1 MTQKVCGL
9 SFSWD
14 VELPERGSASLGGRL
29 PLATLAICS
38 ESHGQER
45 IPIPKAVGRRL
56 VSLLESDGDQPSG
69 RSELLYRVRVISLEL
84 ARSKAEELLN
94 RRDYS
99 SSELAA
105 KLRRPGTTPPWPTRS
120 LRGSSRSAFLMM
132 SGLRAVRPAPRLRPD
147 GGASR
152 SSARQPVA
160 VSTPHSLRW
169 PSGYLENEPETAF
182 APYPSAGVFQGRTT
196 SRSSIRFLCGRRFPP
211 WVWPWMPK
219 RSLQQR
225 PRRAEAGLPPSTDRT
240 YDLTVCPCGI

>member
-1 MTQKVCGL
+1 MCGL
-9 SFSWD
+9 TFSWD
-14 VELPERGSASLGGRL
+14 VELPERGSASLGGRR

-105 KLRRPGTTPPWPTRS
+105 KLREAGYHPSVADEVVARFVEVGLLDDRRFAELFARS
-120 LRGSSRSAFLMM
+120 KAAAGWGRIKIERELARRGVDAAQLE
-132 SGLRAVRPAPRLRPD
+132 G
-147 GGASR
+147 
-152 SSARQPVA
+152 
-160 VSTPHSLRW
+160 W
-169 PSGYLENEPETAF
+169 PSGYLEEDESETAF
-182 APYPSAGVFQGRTT
+182 ALASRRHLSGKNDFQKLV
-196 SRSSIRFLCGRRFPP
+196 RFLCGRGFPMG
-211 WVWPWMPK
+211 VAMDAAK
-219 RSLQQR
+219 RVL
-225 PRRAEAGLPPSTDRT
+225 AEAEEG
-240 YDLTVCPCGI
+240 

>member
-1 MTQKVCGL
+1 MRDL

-14 VELPERGSASLGGRL
+14 VELPERGSASLGGRR
-29 PLATLAICS
+29 PLATLVICS

-105 KLRRPGTTPPWPTRS
+105 KLREAGYHPSVADEVVARFVEVGLLDDERFAELFARS
-120 LRGSSRSAFLMM
+120 KAVAGWGRIKIERELARRGVDATQLE
-132 SGLRAVRPAPRLRPD
+132 G
-147 GGASR
+147 
-152 SSARQPVA
+152 
-160 VSTPHSLRW
+160 W
-169 PSGYLENEPETAF
+169 PSGYLEEDESETAF
-182 APYPSAGVFQGRTT
+182 ALASRRRLSGKNDFQKLV
-196 SRSSIRFLCGRRFPP
+196 RFLCGRGFPMG
-211 WVWPWMPK
+211 VAMDAAK
-219 RSLQQR
+219 RAL
-225 PRRAEAGLPPSTDRT
+225 AEAEEG
-240 YDLTVCPCGI
+240 

>member
-1 MTQKVCGL
+1 MRDL

-14 VELPERGSASLGGRL
+14 VELPERGSPSLGGRR

-105 KLRRPGTTPPWPTRS
+105 KLREAGYHSSVADEVVARFVEVGLLDDRRFAELFARS
-120 LRGSSRSAFLMM
+120 KAAVGWGRIKIERELVRRGVDATQLE
-132 SGLRAVRPAPRLRPD
+132 G
-147 GGASR
+147 
-152 SSARQPVA
+152 
-160 VSTPHSLRW
+160 W
-169 PSGYLENEPETAF
+169 PSGYLEEDESETAF
-182 APYPSAGVFQGRTT
+182 ALASRRRLSGKNDFQKLV
-196 SRSSIRFLCGRRFPP
+196 RFLCGRGFPMG
-211 WVWPWMPK
+211 VAMDAAK
-219 RSLQQR
+219 RVL
-225 PRRAEAGLPPSTDRT
+225 AEAEEG
-240 YDLTVCPCGI
+240 

>member
-1 MTQKVCGL
+1 MCGL
-9 SFSWD
+9 TFSWD
-14 VELPERGSASLGGRL
+14 VELPERGSASLGGRR

-105 KLRRPGTTPPWPTRS
+105 KLREAGYHPSVADEVVARFVEVGLLDDRRFAELFARS
-120 LRGSSRSAFLMM
+120 KAAAGWGRIKVERELARRGVDATQLE
-132 SGLRAVRPAPRLRPD
+132 G
-147 GGASR
+147 
-152 SSARQPVA
+152 
-160 VSTPHSLRW
+160 W
-169 PSGYLENEPETAF
+169 PSGYLEEDESETAF
-182 APYPSAGVFQGRTT
+182 ALASRRHLSGKNDFQKLV
-196 SRSSIRFLCGRRFPP
+196 RFLCGRGFPMG
-211 WVWPWMPK
+211 VAMDAAK
-219 RSLQQR
+219 RVL
-225 PRRAEAGLPPSTDRT
+225 AEAEEG
-240 YDLTVCPCGI
+240 

>member
-1 MTQKVCGL
+1 MRDL

-14 VELPERGSASLGGRL
+14 VELPERGSASLGGRR

-105 KLRRPGTTPPWPTRS
+105 KLREAGYHPSVADEVVARFVEVGLLDDRRFAELFARS
-120 LRGSSRSAFLMM
+120 KAVAGWGRIKIERELARRGVDATQLE
-132 SGLRAVRPAPRLRPD
+132 G
-147 GGASR
+147 
-152 SSARQPVA
+152 
-160 VSTPHSLRW
+160 W
-169 PSGYLENEPETAF
+169 PSGYLEEDEFETAF
-182 APYPSAGVFQGRTT
+182 ALASRRRLSGKNDFQKLV
-196 SRSSIRFLCGRRFPP
+196 RFLCGRGFPMG
-211 WVWPWMPK
+211 VAMDAAK
-219 RSLQQR
+219 RAL
-225 PRRAEAGLPPSTDRT
+225 AEAEEG
-240 YDLTVCPCGI
+240 

>member
-1 MTQKVCGL
+1 MCGL

-14 VELPERGSASLGGRL
+14 VELPERGSASLGGRR

-105 KLRRPGTTPPWPTRS
+105 KLREAGYHPSVADEVVARFVEVGLLDDRRFAELFARS
-120 LRGSSRSAFLMM
+120 KAVAGWGRIKIERELARRGVDATQLE
-132 SGLRAVRPAPRLRPD
+132 G
-147 GGASR
+147 
-152 SSARQPVA
+152 
-160 VSTPHSLRW
+160 W
-169 PSGYLENEPETAF
+169 PSGYLEEDESETAF
-182 APYPSAGVFQGRTT
+182 ALASRRRLSGKNDFQKLV
-196 SRSSIRFLCGRRFPP
+196 RFLCGRGFPMG
-211 WVWPWMPK
+211 VAIDAAK
-219 RSLQQR
+219 RAL
-225 PRRAEAGLPPSTDRT
+225 AEAEEG
-240 YDLTVCPCGI
+240 

>member
-1 MTQKVCGL
+1 MCGL

-14 VELPERGSASLGGRL
+14 VELPERGSASLGGRR

-99 SSELAA
+99 SSELSA
-105 KLRRPGTTPPWPTRS
+105 KLREAGYHPSVADEVVARFVEVGLLDDGRFAELFARS
-120 LRGSSRSAFLMM
+120 KAVAGWGRIKIERELARRGVDATQLE
-132 SGLRAVRPAPRLRPD
+132 G
-147 GGASR
+147 
-152 SSARQPVA
+152 
-160 VSTPHSLRW
+160 W
-169 PSGYLENEPETAF
+169 PSGYLEEDESETAF
-182 APYPSAGVFQGRTT
+182 ALASRRRLSGKNDFQKLV
-196 SRSSIRFLCGRRFPP
+196 RFLCGRGFPMG
-211 WVWPWMPK
+211 VAMDAAK
-219 RSLQQR
+219 RAL
-225 PRRAEAGLPPSTDRT
+225 AEAEEG
-240 YDLTVCPCGI
+240 

>member
-1 MTQKVCGL
+1 MCGL
-9 SFSWD
+9 TFSWD
-14 VELPERGSASLGGRL
+14 VELPERGLASLGGRR

-105 KLRRPGTTPPWPTRS
+105 KLREAGYHPSVADEVVARFVEVGLLDDRRFAELFARS
-120 LRGSSRSAFLMM
+120 KAAAGWGRIKIERELARRGVDATQLE
-132 SGLRAVRPAPRLRPD
+132 G
-147 GGASR
+147 
-152 SSARQPVA
+152 
-160 VSTPHSLRW
+160 W
-169 PSGYLENEPETAF
+169 PSGYLEEDESETAF
-182 APYPSAGVFQGRTT
+182 ALASRRHLSGKNDFQKLV
-196 SRSSIRFLCGRRFPP
+196 RFLCGRGFPMG
-211 WVWPWMPK
+211 VAMDAAK
-219 RSLQQR
+219 RVL
-225 PRRAEAGLPPSTDRT
+225 AEAEQG
-240 YDLTVCPCGI
+240 

>member
-1 MTQKVCGL
+1 MHDL

-14 VELPERGSASLGGRL
+14 VELPERGSASLGGRRL
-29 PLATLAICS
+29 LATLAICS

-105 KLRRPGTTPPWPTRS
+105 KLREAGYHPSVADEVVARFVEVGLLDDRRFAELFARS
-120 LRGSSRSAFLMM
+120 KAAAGWGRIKIERELDRRGVDATQLE
-132 SGLRAVRPAPRLRPD
+132 G
-147 GGASR
+147 
-152 SSARQPVA
+152 
-160 VSTPHSLRW
+160 W
-169 PSGYLENEPETAF
+169 PSGYLEEDESETAF
-182 APYPSAGVFQGRTT
+182 ALASRRHLSGKNDFQKLV
-196 SRSSIRFLCGRRFPP
+196 RFLCGRGFPMG
-211 WVWPWMPK
+211 VAMDAAK
-219 RSLQQR
+219 RVL
-225 PRRAEAGLPPSTDRT
+225 AEAEEG
-240 YDLTVCPCGI
+240 

>member
-1 MTQKVCGL
+1 MCGL

-14 VELPERGSASLGGRL
+14 VELPERGSASLGGRR

-105 KLRRPGTTPPWPTRS
+105 KLGEAGYHPSVADEVVARFVEVGLLDDRRFAELFARS
-120 LRGSSRSAFLMM
+120 KAAAGWGRIKIERELARRGVDATQLE
-132 SGLRAVRPAPRLRPD
+132 G
-147 GGASR
+147 
-152 SSARQPVA
+152 
-160 VSTPHSLRW
+160 W
-169 PSGYLENEPETAF
+169 PSGYLEEDESETAF
-182 APYPSAGVFQGRTT
+182 ALASRRHLSSKNDFQKLV
-196 SRSSIRFLCGRRFPP
+196 RFLCGRGFPMG
-211 WVWPWMPK
+211 VAMDVAK
-219 RSLQQR
+219 RVL
-225 PRRAEAGLPPSTDRT
+225 AEAEEG
-240 YDLTVCPCGI
+240 

>member
-1 MTQKVCGL
+1 MCGL
-9 SFSWD
+9 TFSWD
-14 VELPERGSASLGGRL
+14 VELPERGSASFGGRR

-105 KLRRPGTTPPWPTRS
+105 KLREAGYHPSVADEVVARFVEVGLLDDRRFAELFARS
-120 LRGSSRSAFLMM
+120 KAAAGWGRIKIERELARRGVDATQLE
-132 SGLRAVRPAPRLRPD
+132 G
-147 GGASR
+147 
-152 SSARQPVA
+152 
-160 VSTPHSLRW
+160 W
-169 PSGYLENEPETAF
+169 PSGYLEEDESETAF
-182 APYPSAGVFQGRTT
+182 ALASRRHLSGKNDFQKLV
-196 SRSSIRFLCGRRFPP
+196 RFLCGRGFPMG
-211 WVWPWMPK
+211 VAMDAAK
-219 RSLQQR
+219 RVL
-225 PRRAEAGLPPSTDRT
+225 AEAEEG
-240 YDLTVCPCGI
+240 

>member
-1 MTQKVCGL
+1 MRDL

-14 VELPERGSASLGGRL
+14 VELPERGSASLGGRR

-105 KLRRPGTTPPWPTRS
+105 KLREAGYHPSVADEVVARFVEVGLLDDRRFAELFARS
-120 LRGSSRSAFLMM
+120 KAAAGWGRIKIERELAHRGVDATQLE
-132 SGLRAVRPAPRLRPD
+132 G
-147 GGASR
+147 
-152 SSARQPVA
+152 
-160 VSTPHSLRW
+160 W
-169 PSGYLENEPETAF
+169 PSGYLEEDESETAF
-182 APYPSAGVFQGRTT
+182 ALASRRHLSGKNDFQKLV
-196 SRSSIRFLCGRRFPP
+196 RFLCGRGFPMG
-211 WVWPWMPK
+211 VAMDAAK
-219 RSLQQR
+219 RVL
-225 PRRAEAGLPPSTDRT
+225 AEAEEG
-240 YDLTVCPCGI
+240 

>member
-1 MTQKVCGL
+1 MHDL

-14 VELPERGSASLGGRL
+14 VELPERGSVSLGGRR

-56 VSLLESDGDQPSG
+56 VSLRESDGDQPSG

-105 KLRRPGTTPPWPTRS
+105 KLSEAGYHPSVADEVVARFVEVGLLDDRRFAELFARS
-120 LRGSSRSAFLMM
+120 KAAAGWGRIKIERELARRGVDATQLE
-132 SGLRAVRPAPRLRPD
+132 G
-147 GGASR
+147 
-152 SSARQPVA
+152 
-160 VSTPHSLRW
+160 W
-169 PSGYLENEPETAF
+169 PSGYLEEDESETAF
-182 APYPSAGVFQGRTT
+182 ALASRRHLSGKNDFQKLV
-196 SRSSIRFLCGRRFPP
+196 RFLCGRGFPMG
-211 WVWPWMPK
+211 VAMDAAK
-219 RSLQQR
+219 RVL
-225 PRRAEAGLPPSTDRT
+225 AEAEEG
-240 YDLTVCPCGI
+240 

>member
-1 MTQKVCGL
+1 MRDL

-14 VELPERGSASLGGRL
+14 VELPERGSASLGGRR

-105 KLRRPGTTPPWPTRS
+105 KLREAGYHPSVADEVVARFVEVGLLDDRRFAELFARS
-120 LRGSSRSAFLMM
+120 KAAAGWGHTKIERELARRGVDATQLE
-132 SGLRAVRPAPRLRPD
+132 G
-147 GGASR
+147 
-152 SSARQPVA
+152 
-160 VSTPHSLRW
+160 W
-169 PSGYLENEPETAF
+169 PSGYLEEDESETAF
-182 APYPSAGVFQGRTT
+182 ALASRRRLSGKNDFQKLV
-196 SRSSIRFLCGRRFPP
+196 RFLCGRGFPMG
-211 WVWPWMPK
+211 VAMDAAK
-219 RSLQQR
+219 RVL
-225 PRRAEAGLPPSTDRT
+225 AEAEEG
-240 YDLTVCPCGI
+240 

>member
-1 MTQKVCGL
+1 MCGL

-14 VELPERGSASLGGRL
+14 VELPERGSASLGGRR

-69 RSELLYRVRVISLEL
+69 RSELLYCVRVISLEL

-105 KLRRPGTTPPWPTRS
+105 KLREAGYHPSVADEVVARFVEVGLLDDRRFAELFARS
-120 LRGSSRSAFLMM
+120 KAAAGWGRIKIERELACRGVDATQLE
-132 SGLRAVRPAPRLRPD
+132 G
-147 GGASR
+147 
-152 SSARQPVA
+152 
-160 VSTPHSLRW
+160 W
-169 PSGYLENEPETAF
+169 PSGYLEEDEPETAF
-182 APYPSAGVFQGRTT
+182 ALASRRRLSGKNDFQKLV
-196 SRSSIRFLCGRRFPP
+196 RFLCGRGFPMG
-211 WVWPWMPK
+211 VAMDAAK
-219 RSLQQR
+219 RVL
-225 PRRAEAGLPPSTDRT
+225 AEAEEG
-240 YDLTVCPCGI
+240 

>member
-1 MTQKVCGL
+1 MCGL

-14 VELPERGSASLGGRL
+14 VELPERGSASLGGRR

-99 SSELAA
+99 SSELAT
-105 KLRRPGTTPPWPTRS
+105 KLREAGYHPSVADEVVARFVEVGLLVDGRFAELFARSKAAAGWGRIKIERELARRDVDATQLEGWP
-120 LRGSSRSAFLMM
+120 F
-132 SGLRAVRPAPRLRPD
+132 
-147 GGASR
+147 
-152 SSARQPVA
+152 
-160 VSTPHSLRW
+160 
-169 PSGYLENEPETAF
+169 GYLEEDESETAF
-182 APYPSAGVFQGRTT
+182 ALASRRRLSGKNDFQKLV
-196 SRSSIRFLCGRRFPP
+196 RFLCGRGFPMG
-211 WVWPWMPK
+211 VAMDAAK
-219 RSLQQR
+219 RVLVE
-225 PRRAEAGLPPSTDRT
+225 AEEG
-240 YDLTVCPCGI
+240 

>member
-1 MTQKVCGL
+1 MCGL
-9 SFSWD
+9 TFSWD
-14 VELPERGSASLGGRL
+14 VELPERGSASLGGRR

-105 KLRRPGTTPPWPTRS
+105 KLREAGYHPSVADEVVARFVEVGLLDDRRFAELFARS
-120 LRGSSRSAFLMM
+120 KAAAGWGRIKIERELARRGVDATQLE
-132 SGLRAVRPAPRLRPD
+132 G
-147 GGASR
+147 
-152 SSARQPVA
+152 
-160 VSTPHSLRW
+160 W
-169 PSGYLENEPETAF
+169 PSGYLEEDESETAF
-182 APYPSAGVFQGRTT
+182 ALASRRHLSGKNDFQK
-196 SRSSIRFLCGRRFPP
+196 
-211 WVWPWMPK
+211 VWPWMPQ
-219 RSLQQR
+219 RGSLQR
-225 PRRAEAGLPPSTDRT
+225 PRRAKAGLPPSTDRT
-240 YDLTVCPCGI
+240 YDLTVCPCRI

>member
-1 MTQKVCGL
+1 MCGL
-9 SFSWD
+9 TFSWD
-14 VELPERGSASLGGRL
+14 VELPERGSASLGGRR

-105 KLRRPGTTPPWPTRS
+105 KLREAGYHPSVADEVVARFVEVGLLDDRRFAELFARS
-120 LRGSSRSAFLMM
+120 KAAAGWGRIKIERELARRGVDATELE
-132 SGLRAVRPAPRLRPD
+132 G
-147 GGASR
+147 
-152 SSARQPVA
+152 
-160 VSTPHSLRW
+160 W
-169 PSGYLENEPETAF
+169 PSGYLEEDESETAF
-182 APYPSAGVFQGRTT
+182 ALASRRHLSGKNDFQKLV
-196 SRSSIRFLCGRRFPP
+196 RFLCGRGFPMG
-211 WVWPWMPK
+211 VAMDAAK
-219 RSLQQR
+219 RVL
-225 PRRAEAGLPPSTDRT
+225 AEAEEG
-240 YDLTVCPCGI
+240 

>member
-1 MTQKVCGL
+1 MCGL

-14 VELPERGSASLGGRL
+14 VELPERGSASLGGRR

-105 KLRRPGTTPPWPTRS
+105 KLREAGYHPSVADEVVARFVEVGLLDDKRFAELFARSKAAAGWGRIKIERELTR
-120 LRGSSRSAFLMM
+120 RGVDATQLE
-132 SGLRAVRPAPRLRPD
+132 G
-147 GGASR
+147 
-152 SSARQPVA
+152 
-160 VSTPHSLRW
+160 W
-169 PSGYLENEPETAF
+169 PSGYLEEDESETAF
-182 APYPSAGVFQGRTT
+182 ALASRRHLSGKNDFQKLV
-196 SRSSIRFLCGRRFPP
+196 RFLCGRGFPMG
-211 WVWPWMPK
+211 VAMDAAK
-219 RSLQQR
+219 RVL
-225 PRRAEAGLPPSTDRT
+225 AEAEEG
-240 YDLTVCPCGI
+240 